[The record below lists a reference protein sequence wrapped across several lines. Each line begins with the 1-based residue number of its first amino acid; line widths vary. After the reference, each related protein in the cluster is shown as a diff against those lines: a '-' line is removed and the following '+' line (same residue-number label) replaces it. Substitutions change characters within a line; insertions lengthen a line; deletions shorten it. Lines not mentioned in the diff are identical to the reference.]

1 MSDSSVYI
9 VGAGI
14 VGLASAA
21 VLLERGY
28 KVTVIDRAE
37 PGNATSRGNAAAIA
51 WTDVSPLASP
61 GIWKKVPGWLFDPL
75 GPLSI
80 RPVYAL
86 KILPWMLRFAAA
98 SRPAAMRRST
108 EAIVALNSLALPA
121 WERIWTRMG
130 WGNHLRR
137 EGCLDV
143 FDKESELA
151 GARAG
156 WRKQRDYGIEIEEI
170 DGKAIRDMEPALS
183 ENVVGG
189 AFLPGWLHVDDPLL
203 LCRDLESHIRGLGGK
218 FVVGQVERVERA
230 EAGAMVHLADGATI
244 PARKLVIA
252 GGAWSKALA
261 KGLGDAIPLDTERGY
276 NITVP
281 DPGVSLRRFVML
293 PGYGFVLS
301 PIEPGL
307 RIGGAVEF
315 GGLEAEANWARVD
328 ALVARARKVVPD
340 LKTDGGTRWMGF
352 RPSIPDSLPVISKAR
367 GSNDI
372 LYAFGHG
379 HHGLTQAAA
388 TAEIIADEISGAEPA
403 IDISPYRVDR
413 F

>member
-1 MSDSSVYI
+1 MSDRSVHI
-9 VGAGI
+9 IGAGI

-51 WTDVSPLASP
+51 WTDVAPLASP

-80 RPVYAL
+80 RPAYAL

-108 EAIVALNSLALPA
+108 EAITALNGLALPA

-143 FDKESELA
+143 FDKEAELA

-156 WRKQRDYGIEIEEI
+156 WQKQRDYGIEIEEI

-189 AFLPGWLHVDDPLL
+189 AFLPGWLHIDDPLL
-203 LCRDLESHIRGLGGK
+203 LCADLAAHLRDGGCT
-218 FVVGQVERVERA
+218 FVAA
-230 EAGAMVHLADGATI
+230 EARAVEPADGGAVIHLADGQPISAETV
-244 PARKLVIA
+244 LIA
-252 GGAWSKALA
+252 CGAWSKPLA
-261 KGLGDAIPLDTERGY
+261 KGLGDDIPLDTERGY
-276 NITVP
+276 NVTVP
-281 DPGVSLRRFVML
+281 DPGVSLRRFIML

-301 PIEPGL
+301 PIQPGL

-352 RPSIPDSLPVISKAR
+352 RPSIPDSLPVISKSR
-367 GSNDI
+367 KSGRVF
-372 LYAFGHG
+372 YAFGHG

-388 TAEIIADEISGAEPA
+388 TAEIIADEISGIRPA
-403 IDISPYRVDR
+403 IDIFPYRADR